1 LEASEDLRHLWC
13 GFEETREMMRE
24 IEPVTELGEF
34 AKERNMFLLEAY
46 FQT

>member
-1 LEASEDLRHLWC
+1 LTNLEASEDL
-13 GFEETREMMRE
+13 MRE